1 MTGAPEHT
9 VKQDEIGADMDDNM
23 DSPGVVSSE
32 EIDAARIPEQLPI
45 LPLRDTVV
53 FPHIVTPLVVAR
65 EKSVQLI
72 NDVIAGSRILGLVA
86 QREAE
91 VEEPGLKDVFEYG
104 CAAIILRMLKF
115 PDGSL
120 RVLVQ
125 GLSRIRV
132 RKLVQESPYFIGEVE
147 TLEEKIAASTE
158 LEALKRNVA
167 IQFQKVVSLV
177 PQLPDELQVVVVNTS
192 NPDKLADLVASN
204 LNLTL
209 EEKQEILE
217 AVDVKKR
224 LKRLTVYV
232 NRELEVLE
240 MGSKIQD
247 KVQTE
252 LGKNQREYF
261 LREQLRAIQKE
272 LGMGDERSAEIEEL
286 REKIAEAQLPEEADK
301 EAMRELDRLSKMQ
314 PGAAEYTV
322 ARTYLDWMV
331 ALPWAKATED
341 NLDINKAGQVL
352 DEDHYDLIKVK
363 ERILE
368 YLAVRKLKADTK
380 GPILCFVG
388 PPGVG
393 KTSLGRSI
401 ARAMGRSFIRI
412 SLGGV
417 HDEAEIRG
425 HRRTY
430 IGALPGRIIQGIKN
444 AGHNNPIF
452 MLDEVDKIGQDFR
465 GDPSSA
471 LLEVLDPEQNFS
483 FTDHYLDVPFD
494 LSRVMFITTANV
506 LDTVPSALRD
516 RLEVLELPGYI
527 EEEKL
532 QIAVTYLVPRQIGEN
547 GLRKKD
553 IKFTRPAL
561 TRIIRDYTREA
572 GVRNLERKIA
582 TVCRKMA
589 KKVAAGEGGPFTI
602 TPETVVEL
610 LGPPRFYSEVA
621 ERTNEPGVAVGL
633 AWTPTGGDLLF
644 IEATQMSGTKGL
656 MLTGQLGDV
665 MKESAQ
671 AGLSWIR
678 AHAREL
684 GIEGDF
690 FEKNDLHIHVPAGA
704 IPKDGPS
711 AGVTIA
717 TALISLI
724 QKRPVRSD
732 IAMTG
737 EITLRGKVL
746 PVGGIKEKVLAA
758 RRAGIRKVILPAKNR
773 DDLEEIP
780 DHAKKEMTFYF
791 VDTVAE
797 VLELALRGGKKRGKG
812 ALPQPEKKKQ

>member
-1 MTGAPEHT
+1 MEEQINP
-9 VKQDEIGADMDDNM
+9 V
-23 DSPGVVSSE
+23 SE
-32 EIDAARIPEQLPI
+32 EDSQELINKIPADLPI

-53 FPHIVTPLVVAR
+53 FPNIVTPLVVAR

-72 NDVIAGSRILGLVA
+72 NDVIASSRILGLVA
-86 QREAE
+86 QKKAE
-91 VEEPGLKDVFEYG
+91 IEDPGPHDIFEYG
-104 CAAIILRMLKF
+104 TAAVVLRMLKF

-125 GLSRIRV
+125 GLSRI
-132 RKLVQESPYFIGEVE
+132 KIQEITATEPYFVARVE
-147 TLEEKIAASTE
+147 QLTEKYKESTE
-158 LEALKRNVA
+158 LEALKRNIS
-167 IQFQKVVSLV
+167 IQFQKIVSQV
-177 PQLPDELQVVVVNTS
+177 PQLPDELQVVVVNTTDPS
-192 NPDKLADLVASN
+192 KLADLIASN
-204 LNLTL
+204 LNLSL
-209 EEKQEILE
+209 EEKEEILE
-217 AVDVKKR
+217 TVDVKKR
-224 LKRLTVYV
+224 LERLTVFV
-232 NRELEVLE
+232 NRELQVLE
-240 MGSKIQD
+240 VGSKIQD
-247 KVQTE
+247 KVQSE

-272 LGMGDERSAEIEEL
+272 LGIGDERSMEIEEL
-286 REKIAEAQLPEEADK
+286 REKIK
-301 EAMRELDRLSKMQ
+301 EAKMPEDAEKEALRELDRLAKMQ

-322 ARTYLDWMV
+322 ARTYIDWMI
-331 ALPWAKATED
+331 ALPWSNSTED
-341 NLDINKAGQVL
+341 NLDIEMAQKVL
-352 DEDHYDLIKVK
+352 DEDHYDLEKVK

-401 ARAMGRSFIRI
+401 ARAMGRKFVRI

-430 IGALPGRIIQGIKN
+430 IGALPGRIIQGLKN
-444 AGHNNPIF
+444 AGSNNPIF
-452 MLDEVDKIGQDFR
+452 MLDEVDKIGMDFR

-494 LSRVMFITTANV
+494 LSKVMFITTANV
-506 LDTVPSALRD
+506 LDTIPSALRD
-516 RLEVLELPGYI
+516 RMETIELPGYV

-532 QIAVTYLVPRQIGEN
+532 QIAFKYLIPRQISEN
-547 GLRKKD
+547 GLKRKN
-553 IKFTRPAL
+553 ITFTRTAV
-561 TRIIRDYTREA
+561 RKIIRDYTREA
-572 GVRNLERKIA
+572 GVRNLERQIA
-582 TVCRKMA
+582 SVCRKVA
-589 KKVAAGEGGPFTI
+589 KDVAAGKIEKRNI
-602 TPETVVEL
+602 TQDDVVEL
-610 LGPPRFYSEVA
+610 LGPVKFYSEVA
-621 ERTNEPGVAVGL
+621 ERTSEPGVATGL
-633 AWTPTGGDLLF
+633 AWTPTGGDILF
-644 IEATQMSGTKGL
+644 IEATQMLGNKGL

-671 AGLSWIR
+671 AALSYIR
-678 AHAREL
+678 AHAPEL
-684 GIEGDF
+684 GIKESF
-690 FEKNDLHIHVPAGA
+690 FDKRDIHIHVPAGA

-717 TALISLI
+717 TALVSMLTGH
-724 QKRPVRSD
+724 PVKHD

-758 RRAGIRKVILPAKNR
+758 RRAGIRKVIMPAKNK

-780 DHAKKEMTFYF
+780 EHVKKNMIFYF
-791 VDTVAE
+791 VETLDE
-797 VLELALRGGKKRGKG
+797 VLDLAIQKRKK
-812 ALPQPEKKKQ
+812 ALDRTSSK

>member
-1 MTGAPEHT
+1 MEDILDPQSVQTPP
-9 VKQDEIGADMDDNM
+9 D
-23 DSPGVVSSE
+23 
-32 EIDAARIPEQLPI
+32 IDASKIPDQLPI

-91 VEEPGLKDVFEYG
+91 VEDPGYDDIFEYG

-125 GLSRIRV
+125 GLSRIKV
-132 RKLVQESPYFIGEVE
+132 KGLVQESPYIIGQVE
-147 TLEEKIAASTE
+147 ALPEKIAPTTE

-167 IQFQKVVSLV
+167 IQFQKVVGLV
-177 PQLPDELQVVVVNTS
+177 PQLPDELQVVVVNTN

-209 EEKQEILE
+209 DEKQEILE

-224 LKRLTVYV
+224 LKKLTVYV

-261 LREQLRAIQKE
+261 LREQMRAIQKE
-272 LGMGDERSAEIEEL
+272 LGIGDERSAEIEEL
-286 REKIAEAQLPEEADK
+286 RAKIEEAKLPEEAEN
-301 EAMRELDRLSKMQ
+301 EALRELDRLSKMQ

-322 ARTYLDWMV
+322 SRTYLDWMV
-331 ALPWAKATED
+331 ALPWSKFTED
-341 NLDINKAGQVL
+341 NLDIKAAGEVL

-368 YLAVRKLKADTK
+368 YLAVRKLKANTK

-401 ARAMGRSFIRI
+401 ARAMGRNFIRI

-430 IGALPGRIIQGIKN
+430 IGALPGRIVQGIKN
-444 AGHNNPIF
+444 AGSNNPIF

-483 FTDHYLDVPFD
+483 FSDHYLDVPFD

-532 QIAVTYLVPRQIGEN
+532 QIAFKYLVPRQIEEN
-547 GLRKKD
+547 GLKKKE
-553 IKFTRPAL
+553 IKFSKSAVTKM
-561 TRIIRDYTREA
+561 IRDYTREA
-572 GVRNLERKIA
+572 GVRNLERQIA
-582 TVCRKMA
+582 NVCRKVA
-589 KKVAAGEGGPFTI
+589 KKVAAGETGVYSI
-602 TPETVVEL
+602 TPESVVEM
-610 LGPPRFYSEVA
+610 LGPPHYYAEVA

-633 AWTPTGGDLLF
+633 AWTPTGGDVLF

-656 MLTGQLGDV
+656 ILTGQLGDV

-671 AGLSWIR
+671 AGLSYIR
-678 AHAREL
+678 AHALEL
-684 GIEGDF
+684 GIKEDF
-690 FEKNDLHIHVPAGA
+690 FEKKDLHIHVPAGA

-711 AGVTIA
+711 AGVTLA
-717 TALISLI
+717 TALVSMIL
-724 QKRPVRSD
+724 QRPVRSD
-732 IAMTG
+732 FAMTG

-780 DHAKKEMTFYF
+780 VHAKKEMTFYF
-791 VDTVAE
+791 VSTIDE
-797 VLELALRGGKKRGKG
+797 VLKLALRPGKAAPKTARKRS
-812 ALPQPEKKKQ
+812 

>member
-1 MTGAPEHT
+1 MEDILDP
-9 VKQDEIGADMDDNM
+9 QPMD
-23 DSPGVVSSE
+23 PAAE
-32 EIDAARIPEQLPI
+32 ADAAKIPDKLPI

-86 QREAE
+86 QRDAE
-91 VEEPGLKDVFEYG
+91 VEEPGYEDIFKYG

-132 RKLVQESPYFIGEVE
+132 KGLVQESPYIIGEVE
-147 TLEEKIAASTE
+147 TLPERIAATTE

-167 IQFQKVVSLV
+167 IQFQKVVGLV

-192 NPDKLADLVASN
+192 NPEKLADLVASN

-217 AVDVKKR
+217 SVDVKKR
-224 LKRLTVYV
+224 LKKLTVYV

-240 MGSKIQD
+240 MGSRIQD

-252 LGKNQREYF
+252 LGKNQRDYF

-272 LGMGDERSAEIEEL
+272 LGIGDERSAEIEEL
-286 REKIAEAQLPEEADK
+286 RLKIDEAKLPEEAQK

-331 ALPWAKATED
+331 ALPWSKSTDD
-341 NLDINKAGQVL
+341 NLDIKAAGAVL

-368 YLAVRKLKADTK
+368 YLAVRSLKADTK

-401 ARAMGRSFIRI
+401 ARAMGRNFFRI

-444 AGHNNPIF
+444 AGSRNPIF

-483 FTDHYLDVPFD
+483 FSDHYLDVPFD
-494 LSRVMFITTANV
+494 LSKVMFITTANV
-506 LDTVPSALRD
+506 LDTIPSALRD

-527 EEEKL
+527 EEEKV
-532 QIAVTYLVPRQIGEN
+532 QIAFKYLVPRQIAEN

-553 IKFTRPAL
+553 IKFSKPAV
-561 TRIIRDYTREA
+561 IKMIRDYTREA
-572 GVRNLERKIA
+572 GVRNLERQIA
-582 TVCRKMA
+582 NVCRKVA
-589 KKVAAGEGGPFTI
+589 KKVAAGEGGLSNI
-602 TPETVVEL
+602 KPETVVEL

-633 AWTPTGGDLLF
+633 AWTPTGGDVLF

-671 AGLSWIR
+671 AGLSYIR

-684 GIEGDF
+684 GIEEDF
-690 FEKNDLHIHVPAGA
+690 FEKKDLHIHVPAGA

-711 AGVTIA
+711 AGVTLA
-717 TALISLI
+717 TALVSLI
-724 QKRPVRSD
+724 LQRPVRSD
-732 IAMTG
+732 VAMTG

-773 DDLEEIP
+773 DDLDEIP
-780 DHAKKEMTFYF
+780 DHARRDLSFFF
-791 VDTVAE
+791 VETLEE
-797 VLELALRGGKKRGKG
+797 VLALALRRGKV
-812 ALPQPEKKKQ
+812 ARKHDKKSR

>member
-1 MTGAPEHT
+1 
-9 VKQDEIGADMDDNM
+9 
-23 DSPGVVSSE
+23 
-32 EIDAARIPEQLPI
+32 
-45 LPLRDTVV
+45 
-53 FPHIVTPLVVAR
+53 
-65 EKSVQLI
+65 
-72 NDVIAGSRILGLVA
+72 
-86 QREAE
+86 
-91 VEEPGLKDVFEYG
+91 
-104 CAAIILRMLKF
+104 
-115 PDGSL
+115 
-120 RVLVQ
+120 
-125 GLSRIRV
+125 
-132 RKLVQESPYFIGEVE
+132 
-147 TLEEKIAASTE
+147 
-158 LEALKRNVA
+158 
-167 IQFQKVVSLV
+167 
-177 PQLPDELQVVVVNTS
+177 QVVVVNTS